1 MSRARPFAKLL
12 VDPTYVSD
20 VYKTLEMS
28 TQANVKFKDIDI
40 NKALDILSQ
49 EVVIQPPSTVLVLRD
64 LLTMEEVTSPAD
76 D

>member
-1 MSRARPFAKLL
+1 L

-28 TQANVKFKDIDI
+28 TQANVKFKDIDLT
-40 NKALDILSQ
+40 KALEILSK

-64 LLTMEEVTSPAD
+64 LLSMEEVTSVAD
-76 D
+76 DRGGVPRD